1 MFTKQQLAAWRE
13 QEFEFD
19 GFYDSVAVEE
29 KKVENKT
36 LTVKYISSSS
46 DDKNIYLT
54 FEITTPILKN
64 TKAVIFVQEVNAT
77 NETAINNSVTL

>member
-1 MFTKQQLAAWRE
+1 MFTKQQFAAWRE
-13 QEFEFD
+13 QGFEFD
-19 GFYDSVAVEE
+19 DFYDSVAVEE

-54 FEITTPILKN
+54 FEIIPRSRTNP
-64 TKAVIFVQEVNAT
+64 FVWNVV
-77 NETAINNSVTL
+77 SKSK